1 VSSSKSVDEKKGEI
15 MHFRRA
21 IGALS
26 LALVLGLGSLAR
38 PASAQTLTALQI
50 ERVLTLAGLVANT
63 NIAPNPKVVTPDILA
78 AITGGALEIRERLF
92 YDPVAQ
98 TVTSTT
104 FLVPAGAPIPTPLPV
119 DITRQ
124 TIALFVIAV
133 GKPVF
138 SSSPGPSI
146 LLTGT
151 VISNPNGTP
160 FGNYVGASAV
170 VSTGYTTDTPPKLSN
185 VVCLIAGATVAYS
198 SSAVGTLTITQPS
211 TPGGGPNSNA
221 PTVVIAPAGTAIQS
235 QIRLDASGSTDPNKL
250 ALTYLWTVVSPP
262 VANILNPTSAT
273 PDVQFVSGSNT
284 YTFKVTVTNSS
295 GLRSTGTIAVLYIG
309 R

>member
-1 VSSSKSVDEKKGEI
+1 
-15 MHFRRA
+15 MHFRRPV
-21 IGALS
+21 GVLS
-26 LALVLGLGSLAR
+26 LAVVMGLGSLAR

-50 ERVLTLAGLVANT
+50 ERVLSLSSLSSLTT
-63 NIAPNPKVVTPDILA
+63 ITPNPMIVTPSVVALLTSGA
-78 AITGGALEIRERLF
+78 AEIRERLI
-92 YDPVAQ
+92 YSPTQQ

-104 FLVPAGAPIPTPLPV
+104 FVVPAGSPIPTPLGL
-119 DITRQ
+119 DITQQ
-124 TIALFVIAV
+124 TIALFVIGV
-133 GKPVF
+133 GAPVF
-138 SSSPGPSI
+138 STKPGPSI

-151 VISNPNGTP
+151 VISNPNSTP

-170 VSTGYTTDTPPKLSN
+170 VSLGYTTDTPPKLNN

-198 SSAVGTLTITQPS
+198 ASAVGTLTITQPS
-211 TPGGGPNSNA
+211 APGGGPNSNA

-295 GLRSTGTIAVLYIG
+295 GLSSTGTISVLYIG